1 MSASDA
7 VGMALVYRVEIGEP
21 GAGVWWQVS
30 NVGSP
35 RQVVAALTEL
45 AVRVERDI
53 RASFDSGRRRYG
65 YELAWLDGVVLESF
79 RGEVESVLIPGELRG
94 LAVTLAACDDRPGL
108 GRWDL

>member
-7 VGMALVYRVEIGEP
+7 VGMDLIYRVEIGEP
-21 GAGVWWQVS
+21 GTGGVWWKVS

-53 RASFDSGRRRYG
+53 RAALDSGRRRYG
-65 YELAWLDGVVLESF
+65 YELAWSDGVVLESF

-94 LAVTLAACDDRPGL
+94 LAVTLASCDDSPG
-108 GRWDL
+108 

>member
-1 MSASDA
+1 MSASNA
-7 VGMALVYRVEIGEP
+7 VGMSLTYRVEIGEP
-21 GAGVWWQVS
+21 STGGVWWKVS

-53 RASFDSGRRRYG
+53 RTAPDNRRRRYG
-65 YELAWLDGVVLESF
+65 YELAWSDGVVFEAF

-94 LAVTLAACDDRPGL
+94 LAAILASATTTHPA
-108 GRWDL
+108 